1 MYVYLQ
7 YPINIIYMSTQKS
20 NGAAQSGTAKTET
33 KADPTKGTAEMPKA
47 EEIKPEAK
55 SEQPKPPTVEER
67 KNRHELFDK
76 LLGKH
81 EVYSESRKKME
92 EFIIGSDENSQSL
105 LLKDAKGN
113 QFNTGNPVVIKEVIE
128 LVRSQIKVQCG
139 QVENEILN
147 FVV

>member
-1 MYVYLQ
+1 
-7 YPINIIYMSTQKS
+7 MSGQKT
-20 NGAAQSGTAKTET
+20 NGAAQSGTAKNET
-33 KADPTKGTAEMPKA
+33 KNADLVKGTAEQPKV
-47 EEIKPEAK
+47 EETKPEAK
-55 SEQPKPPTVEER
+55 TEQPKPPTVEER

-81 EVYSESRKKME
+81 EIYSDSKKKMD

-113 QFNTGNPVVIKEVIE
+113 QFNTGNPVVIKEVID
-128 LVRSQIKVQCG
+128 LVRTQIKAQCG
-139 QVENEILN
+139 QVEEEILN

>member
-1 MYVYLQ
+1 MT
-7 YPINIIYMSTQKS
+7 NQKS
-20 NGAAQSGTAKTET
+20 NGAAQSGPA
-33 KADPTKGTAEMPKA
+33 KADPTKGAATTPKV
-47 EEIKPEAK
+47 EETKPEAK
-55 SEQPKPPTVEER
+55 TEQPKPPTVEER

-81 EVYSESRKKME
+81 EIYSDSKKKME

-113 QFNTGNPVVIKEVIE
+113 QFNTGNPVVIKEVID
-128 LVRSQIKVQCG
+128 LVRNQIKMQCG
-139 QVENEILN
+139 QVEEEILN